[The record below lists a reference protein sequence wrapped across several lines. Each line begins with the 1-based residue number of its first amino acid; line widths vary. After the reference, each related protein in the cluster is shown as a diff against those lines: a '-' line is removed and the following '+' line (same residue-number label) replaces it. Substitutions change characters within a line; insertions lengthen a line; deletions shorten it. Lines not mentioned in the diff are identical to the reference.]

1 MGASACC
8 HGGSVYV
15 VGGLAGE
22 DPLCSIEKLS
32 NATLRLSEISQW
44 KLINVADTI
53 LTPRWYS
60 IVCVLNDSEIAIMG
74 GIGEINDEAFVL
86 NDVVILN
93 VDQN

>member
-1 MGASACC
+1 M
-8 HGGSVYV
+8 YV
-15 VGGLAGE
+15 IGGLAGE

-32 NATLRLSEISQW
+32 NATLRLSEISEW
-44 KLINVADTI
+44 KLIDVADTV

-86 NDVVILN
+86 NDVVLLN
-93 VDQN
+93 VDLN

>member
-1 MGASACC
+1 M
-8 HGGSVYV
+8 YLI
-15 VGGLAGE
+15 GGLAGE

-32 NATLRLSEISQW
+32 NATLSLSEISHW

-60 IVCVLNDSEIAIMG
+60 IVSVLNDSEIAIMG

-86 NDVVILN
+86 NDVILLN
-93 VDQN
+93 VD